1 MFLVKEVRAVVEMIN
16 GVHQCILGVLENYS
30 GGVMLSSHLVTSM
43 GDLGVCR
50 GSFSCSVIPGAD
62 SRNLERGLCIL
73 FCICGIYDGLMRGF

>member
-1 MFLVKEVRAVVEMIN
+1 
-16 GVHQCILGVLENYS
+16 
-30 GGVMLSSHLVTSM
+30 MLSSHLVTSM